1 MLIVCCGK
9 NGEIDPLDAP
19 IRAQYIQ
26 VTPNF
31 FLYEMLFRV
40 VISTLFCLIDDHY
53 KTMQQDYRYD
63 CLANT
68 EKEELTE
75 LAMRMLHRL
84 VPEPVVREIFH
95 FQEQEKASDER
106 QQEAYFDA
114 TLRLHAVALGEI
126 PALFAES
133 QSAEQNIDRMTRL
146 ILWHFYAIGF
156 QLEPSINLQTH
167 CAEVEARISPRP
179 KDTLAWSNTLT
190 ELLYRYAALSQD
202 AQK

>member
-1 MLIVCCGK
+1 MVIT
-9 NGEIDPLDAP
+9 LDM
-19 IRAQYIQ
+19 
-26 VTPNF
+26 VTF
-31 FLYEMLFRV
+31 ASSTQKFLFDEMLFRW
-40 VISTLFCLIDDHY
+40 VISTLFFLTDDHY

-95 FQEQEKASDER
+95 FQEQEKATDER

-126 PALFAES
+126 PAIFADS
-133 QSAEQNIDRMTRL
+133 HNAQQNIDRMTRL

-156 QLEPSINLQTH
+156 QLEQSINLQTH

-179 KDTLAWSNTLT
+179 VDTLAWSNTLT
-190 ELLYRYAALSQD
+190 ELLYRYAALNSESQTSV
-202 AQK
+202 